1 MVLTVPQTL
10 KLLQIS
16 RTTLYRM
23 FASGELTKI
32 KFGDSQ
38 RSTIRVELSEELE
51 KKYEK
56 QIQALI
62 I

>member
-23 FASGELTKI
+23 FENGELTKI
-32 KFGDSQ
+32 KFGESR
-38 RSTIRVELSEELE
+38 RSSIRVKLSEELE
-51 KKYEK
+51 KEYEK

-62 I
+62 V

>member
-23 FASGELTKI
+23 FENGELTKI
-32 KFGDSQ
+32 KFGENR
-38 RSTIRVELSEELE
+38 RSSIRVKLSEELE
-51 KKYEK
+51 KEYEK

-62 I
+62 V